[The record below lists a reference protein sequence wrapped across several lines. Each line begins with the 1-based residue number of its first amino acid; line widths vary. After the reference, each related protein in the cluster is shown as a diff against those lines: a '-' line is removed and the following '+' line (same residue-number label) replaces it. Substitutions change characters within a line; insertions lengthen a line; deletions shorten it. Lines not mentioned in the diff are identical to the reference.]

1 MSDEKNLPARNESK
15 LPTSIPIS
23 SNTSIDLSWMPESQR
38 AQLLTEYTRGALDI
52 GRKAQELQVDVN
64 VLRDTLGNLTE
75 TTRRVAADGNSV
87 TITHTQS
94 TSVGRTEVIMGN
106 TDNARSGKLSKTQT
120 GEKDWTP
127 MYIIAG
133 LIAVVLIVS
142 SLAGS

>member
-1 MSDEKNLPARNESK
+1 MSDQNNLPARSRSEV
-15 LPTSIPIS
+15 PTSVPIS
-23 SNTSIDLSWMPESQR
+23 SNTSVDLSWMPEAQR

-52 GRKAQELQVDVN
+52 GRKAQELQVDVE

-87 TITHTQS
+87 TITHTQT
-94 TSVGRTEVIMGN
+94 TSVGRTEIIMGN

-133 LIAVVLIVS
+133 LIAIVLIVKAI
-142 SLAGS
+142 AG